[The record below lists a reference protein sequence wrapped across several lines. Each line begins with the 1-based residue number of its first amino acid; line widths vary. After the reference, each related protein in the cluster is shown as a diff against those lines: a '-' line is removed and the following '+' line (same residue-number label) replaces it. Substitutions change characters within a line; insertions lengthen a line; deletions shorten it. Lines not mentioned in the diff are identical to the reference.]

1 MMRFLKI
8 NALNF
13 TKKQFFLIIQ
23 IVLIQ
28 VLIVSSVFSQD
39 SQRKVTLKITNAT
52 LEQIF
57 KDLESSSGYQFR
69 YTDKIMTHDRKFS
82 YNFSNTSIDNVLS
95 KVSAD
100 AGFEY
105 KIGNGT
111 VSVKLLEKKK
121 ISGKITDNQTG
132 EPLIGVTVRIKD
144 TAEGVISDLDG
155 NYALEVYPSDIIQ
168 FSFVGFDIQE
178 ATAGNRGI
186 LDVAL
191 TTSSVKLEEIVVTA
205 IGIERDTRALGYSV
219 TKIERDNITRSGS
232 PNLATTLAGK
242 VPGMQLTRSSG
253 VLGSSRIILRGE
265 SSLDF
270 NNNRALVVI
279 DGVPVTNDQNGDGER
294 SYLGAVV
301 DYGDGLST
309 LNPDDIENI
318 SVLKG
323 PTAAGLY
330 GSQAANGVIM
340 ITTKSGK
347 YDQKLKVTL
356 RSNTSFQRVNRWL
369 PRQLQ
374 FGSGNRSENDY
385 YSFRDSPDGRNNKNG
400 HSWGPKF
407 LGQSFYQYNA
417 PHTAIY
423 DPDRRDEIWEYEVG
437 GQTPWVP
444 YEIEQSFYETGVTQ
458 TTGISLDAGN
468 SNAYF
473 RGSVDYLTNSYIMPN
488 TGYER
493 FNLALSSGVKV
504 GKSRFSTKIN
514 YAKQTSDNLPA
525 EGYDRQNAHY
535 QVFWLNAND
544 NLQWFRD
551 NQWFAGQE
559 NIQQD
564 RVTGLSAN
572 PYWILYNSINTLDKD
587 RVFGK
592 LQFDHD
598 ISDDFKITA
607 RSGIDFYTELRT
619 RERAWS
625 EPRNRSGRYNE
636 HTLRTLLINTDV
648 LLSKNWS
655 LQDFDIKGTVGFN
668 HFYRDGN
675 SMFADTQGSR
685 NGDKGLRIP
694 GVFNIAN
701 SIDDPTVLPGRNQ
714 EENYSFYGL
723 FSGSYRD
730 MIYLDITGRNEQTS
744 TLPKGNNAYFYPSAA
759 LAIDLTEAFDIGFKP
774 LSYLKLRASAA
785 QVGSDT
791 RPYRLDR
798 YYSVSN
804 NINGGYSNPSTLPNP
819 ELKPETTNAI
829 EFGLD
834 VHFFNH
840 RLNLD
845 ATVYRSVTKDQI
857 LTLPVDPGSGYLNA
871 LMNAGSVS
879 NKGIE
884 FQLDATPFKT
894 PNFSWNINANWSANK
909 GRLEELVPG
918 IIDTYII
925 GSYVGSRVLI
935 KADPGEE
942 LGRIYGKGYD
952 RHEGQIIF
960 KDGLAQRDNEED
972 FLGNVFP
979 DWRAGLINSV
989 RYKNF
994 SLSFQF
1000 DYQRG
1005 GKAYSITHFLMNYT
1019 GKSDKTV
1026 LGRESGAPFESGA
1039 EYDVASGQWLQN
1051 SEDRFGVIGNGVMW
1065 DEESGQYVKNTV
1077 SAGAPYY
1084 YNSMY
1089 ERDQIE
1095 GNVHETTFLKL
1106 RDVRIEYRLPPIWAF
1121 KGGSLALFGNE
1132 LFVWTDFPAYDPEL
1146 FVADDGALTPGL
1158 DGVGSPSTRTFGVD
1172 LKLTF

>member
-1 MMRFLKI
+1 
-8 NALNF
+8 
-13 TKKQFFLIIQ
+13 
-23 IVLIQ
+23 
-28 VLIVSSVFSQD
+28 
-39 SQRKVTLKITNAT
+39 
-52 LEQIF
+52 
-57 KDLESSSGYQFR
+57 
-69 YTDKIMTHDRKFS
+69 MTYDRKFS
-82 YNFSNTSIDNVLS
+82 YNFSNTAISNVLS

-105 KIGNGT
+105 KIGDRT
-111 VSVKLLEKKK
+111 VSVKLSEKKK
-121 ISGKITDNQTG
+121 ISGKITDSQSG

-144 TAEGVISDLDG
+144 TAEGIISDIDG
-155 NYALEVYPSDIIQ
+155 NYTLAVRPTDIIQ
-168 FSFVGFDIQE
+168 FSFVGFEMQE
-178 ATAGNRGI
+178 VTAGNRST
-186 LDVAL
+186 LNVAL
-191 TTSSVKLEEIVVTA
+191 APSSMELEEIVVTA
-205 IGIERDTRALGYSV
+205 IGIERESRALGYSV
-219 TKIERDNITRSGS
+219 TKLESNNLTRSGS
-232 PNLATTLAGK
+232 PNLATALAGK

-253 VLGSSRIILRGE
+253 ALGSSRIVLRGE

-279 DGVPVTNDQNGDGER
+279 DGVPVTNDQNSDGER

-407 LGQSFYQYNA
+407 MGQSFYQYNS

-423 DPDRRDEIWEYEVG
+423 DPERRDEIWEYVEG
-437 GQTPWVP
+437 GQTPWVSN
-444 YEIEQSFYETGVTQ
+444 EIEQNFYETGVTQ

-473 RGSVDYLTNSYIMPN
+473 RGSADYLTNSYIMPN

-504 GKSRFSTKIN
+504 GKSQFSTKIN
-514 YAKQTSDNLPA
+514 YIKQTSDNLPA

-544 NLQWFRD
+544 NLDWFRD
-551 NQWFAGQE
+551 NQWFEGQE

-564 RVTGLSAN
+564 RVTGLSSN

-592 LQFDHD
+592 LQFDHE
-598 ISDDFKITA
+598 ITEGFKITA

-625 EPRNRSGRYNE
+625 EPRNSSGKYNE

-648 LLSKNWS
+648 LLSKKWS
-655 LQDFDIKGTVGFN
+655 FQNFEINGTVGFN

-685 NGDKGLRIP
+685 NGDRGLRIP
-694 GVFNIAN
+694 GVFNLAN
-701 SIDDPTVLPGRNQ
+701 SIDDPAIIPGRDQ

-723 FSGSYRD
+723 FSANYRD
-730 MIYLDITGRNEQTS
+730 IVYLDVTGRNEITS
-744 TLPKGNNAYFYPSAA
+744 TLPESNNSYFYPSAA
-759 LAIDLTEAFDIGFKP
+759 LAVDLTEALDIASRP

-804 NINGGYSNPSTLPNP
+804 NINGAYSNPSTLPNP
-819 ELKPETTNAI
+819 ELKPETTNSV
-829 EFGLD
+829 EFGIDAHFLD
-834 VHFFNH
+834 H

-845 ATVYRSVTKDQI
+845 LTFYRSVTKDQI

-871 LMNAGSVS
+871 LMNAGAVS

-884 FQLDATPFKT
+884 IQLDAIPFRS
-894 PNFSWNINANWSANK
+894 PNFS
-909 GRLEELVPG
+909 
-918 IIDTYII
+918 
-925 GSYVGSRVLI
+925 
-935 KADPGEE
+935 
-942 LGRIYGKGYD
+942 
-952 RHEGQIIF
+952 
-960 KDGLAQRDNEED
+960 
-972 FLGNVFP
+972 
-979 DWRAGLINSV
+979 
-989 RYKNF
+989 
-994 SLSFQF
+994 
-1000 DYQRG
+1000 
-1005 GKAYSITHFLMNYT
+1005 
-1019 GKSDKTV
+1019 
-1026 LGRESGAPFESGA
+1026 
-1039 EYDVASGQWLQN
+1039 
-1051 SEDRFGVIGNGVMW
+1051 
-1065 DEESGQYVKNTV
+1065 
-1077 SAGAPYY
+1077 
-1084 YNSMY
+1084 
-1089 ERDQIE
+1089 
-1095 GNVHETTFLKL
+1095 
-1106 RDVRIEYRLPPIWAF
+1106 
-1121 KGGSLALFGNE
+1121 
-1132 LFVWTDFPAYDPEL
+1132 
-1146 FVADDGALTPGL
+1146 
-1158 DGVGSPSTRTFGVD
+1158 
-1172 LKLTF
+1172 